1 MMENLYFLERIQ
13 DTLDGDTSGRDS
25 LYDDFWEYF
34 LLSCY
39 STTTTIGGGGQTTL

>member
-1 MMENLYFLERIQ
+1 MENLYFLERIQ

-34 LLSCY
+34 LYGATPLQQLL
-39 STTTTIGGGGQTTL
+39 GGGANTLRL